1 MKVIST
7 LATNAVLSVV
17 VALGAIGISSHAHA
31 QDGPSA
37 KPASQ
42 AGPAPAIPPTGGGL
56 SPTSF
61 DSAETLFNRFD
72 AGRTGYLTK
81 DQVQSLD
88 GFSFEA
94 ADLNRDGRLS
104 AAEFDRAWSDYQS
117 KK

>member
-7 LATNAVLSVV
+7 FATHAAFAVI
-17 VALGAIGISSHAHA
+17 VALGAIGTSGNAVA
-31 QDGPSA
+31 QDSPSA

-56 SPTSF
+56 SPTPF
-61 DSAETLFNRFD
+61 ESAETLFNRFD

-81 DQVQSLD
+81 DQVQTLD
-88 GFSFEA
+88 GFKFEA
-94 ADLNRDGRLS
+94 ADLNHDGRLT
-104 AAEFDRAWSDYQS
+104 ADEFNRAWSDYQS

>member
-7 LATNAVLSVV
+7 LATNAAFAVV
-17 VALGAIGISSHAHA
+17 VALGAIGTSSNAVA
-31 QDGPSA
+31 QDGPSV
-37 KPASQ
+37 KPDSRT
-42 AGPAPAIPPTGGGL
+42 GPVPAIPPTGGGL
-56 SPTSF
+56 SPTPF

-81 DQVQSLD
+81 DQVQTLD

-94 ADLNRDGRLS
+94 ADLNHDGRLT
-104 AAEFDRAWSDYQS
+104 ADEFNRAWSDYQS